1 MNHQKL
7 AVAFVLVALATGFL
21 GAQQLTVPTLSWSG
35 SWLRDGTNRY
45 ISDRIGDG
53 EETWQTL
60 TINAPSGGMLRVTIT
75 ASSEYR
81 YDFGIV
87 SRLNGSM
94 SRSGYRFRVSGT
106 QSETFTDDLQTGT
119 HTIYFGY
126 VKNDSISE
134 GDDRVIVEVAVEAA
148 PVGAAKG
155 SRADGSYAIGDIG
168 PAGGIVF
175 YDKGSVSDGW
185 RYLEAA
191 PARTEF
197 SAQWRG
203 AREMDVAGTDTS
215 IGSGKEN
222 TRLIVKHLNAMG
234 ESNRAAQGCAAL
246 NVNGFSDWF
255 LPSKDEL
262 NLMYTNLSKKGL
274 GGFKIVTRD
283 NSNMYWSS
291 SQASTNGA
299 WNQGFSGGAQLRITK
314 THVHSVRAARAF

>member
-1 MNHQKL
+1 
-7 AVAFVLVALATGFL
+7 
-21 GAQQLTVPTLSWSG
+21 
-35 SWLRDGTNRY
+35 
-45 ISDRIGDG
+45 
-53 EETWQTL
+53 
-60 TINAPSGGMLRVTIT
+60 
-75 ASSEYR
+75 
-81 YDFGIV
+81 
-87 SRLNGSM
+87 
-94 SRSGYRFRVSGT
+94 
-106 QSETFTDDLQTGT
+106 
-119 HTIYFGY
+119 
-126 VKNDSISE
+126 
-134 GDDRVIVEVAVEAA
+134 
-148 PVGAAKG
+148 
-155 SRADGSYAIGDIG
+155 
-168 PAGGIVF
+168 
-175 YDKGSVSDGW
+175 
-185 RYLEAA
+185 
-191 PARTEF
+191 
-197 SAQWRG
+197 
-203 AREMDVAGTDTS
+203 DVAGTDTS